1 MTVEDMNL
9 EHCTAEQVSEAL
21 QRADGFC
28 IGSPT
33 LGGEMPSQV
42 GENKQGGMRG
52 RGERRKVYYM
62 IIQ

>member
-52 RGERRKVYYM
+52 
-62 IIQ
+62 